1 MWECISEAAEDL
13 SFSFSSILGWP
24 TGFWPFKLTSSYFQ
38 NRQWYFKVDYS
49 ILSTAADGPAPFWAP
64 PTVHQSS
71 TLPLPLHPLW
81 AWQITVSVITTNCFI
96 FNHSREIYF
105 HIECGWEVGK
115 EKFSALVWLHE
126 GFGCIQLFSTVCRF
140 NQTKAWWY
148 REFKAEYLFPLT
160 WDDQRLEEYLNKL
173 NYLSPVSNSTLTK
186 VSHFYLFAL
195 SISHSFLILPCPPP
209 LSWRCWQSW
218 GCTAIKFLPL
228 SSCGGSFSPE
238 SYWLWACSYSFLTDW
253 EKRHLLTHLLSEL
266 GWWYTYICD
275 SHM

>member
-81 AWQITVSVITTNCFI
+81 EWQITVSVITTNCFI

-126 GFGCIQLFSTVCRF
+126 GFGCIQLFPPCVG
-140 NQTKAWWY
+140 
-148 REFKAEYLFPLT
+148 LT
-160 WDDQRLEEYLNKL
+160 RQRLGGTGSLRQSTCFH
-173 NYLSPVSNSTLTK
+173 SPGMIRDWRNTSTNSTTSPQL
-186 VSHFYLFAL
+186 V
-195 SISHSFLILPCPPP
+195 
-209 LSWRCWQSW
+209 
-218 GCTAIKFLPL
+218 TA
-228 SSCGGSFSPE
+228 
-238 SYWLWACSYSFLTDW
+238 
-253 EKRHLLTHLLSEL
+253 H
-266 GWWYTYICD
+266 
-275 SHM
+275 